1 MNCEKVQERIDEM
14 IFNSGVHPDQN
25 IQSHLNTCEECSS
38 YYQEAI
44 KDRQLMKVL
53 EDSQPV
59 LLNPEGLTDSIMQS
73 ITNEPSEQDKDTSNI
88 KLLIRLLAAAVIAL
102 LLTLGIEQYIVLN
115 KILILETELA
125 KVQLPNSIDRTRIY
139 KASLMDIDLMTKNLD
154 QGISIS
160 KIRAL
165 MRFKQAK
172 QFNFTFYD
180 INRYMIKD
188 ELLTIDLPSQIEN
201 GND

>member
-154 QGISIS
+154 QGISIN

-188 ELLTIDLPSQIEN
+188 ELLIIDLPSQIEN